1 MCDTEP
7 GREISFC
14 ARGFMVDGKGVGE
27 SGILNRTL
35 TNHTV
40 SLETAFA

>member
-1 MCDTEP
+1 
-7 GREISFC
+7 
-14 ARGFMVDGKGVGE
+14 MVDGKGVGE